1 MSKSTSTPSRSQN
14 ILNCLE
20 EVLSVFD
27 CDVFVVV
34 AVDAVRKN
42 PSRCFCFFSFDE
54 WELLLVRFIM
64 TAGENARARWQT
76 LADSKMLFVNNNAD
90 VVGLMIIQARLACDF
105 CLVACGAVMLG
116 QSAKCTGGYIGGKL
130 LFRIWDISIVTK
142 MASYLL
148 ILDP

>member
-20 EVLSVFD
+20 EVSSSLLD
-27 CDVFVVV
+27 CDVSVAVVD

-54 WELLLVRFIM
+54 WELLVRFIM

-76 LADSKMLFVNNNAD
+76 LADSKMLLINNNAD

-105 CLVACGAVMLG
+105 CLVACGLWGVIVGAKGKV
-116 QSAKCTGGYIGGKL
+116 QSALEDT
-130 LFRIWDISIVTK
+130 
-142 MASYLL
+142 
-148 ILDP
+148 